1 MNYQKGDIVWVRF
14 PFTGGSGKKARPA
27 LIISN
32 DKVNATGDYILIQIT
47 SKIKNDGLSHEIKQ
61 ADYLSIPLEI
71 KSFITLHK
79 IFIINESLI
88 LGRKTRIAEA
98 FYKQVISQ
106 INKLF
111 Y

>member
-14 PFTGGSGKKARPA
+14 PFTDGSGKKARPA

-32 DKVNATGDYILIQIT
+32 DKVNVTGDYILIRIT
-47 SKIKNDGLSHEIKQ
+47 FKIKNDGLSLEIKHTN
-61 ADYLSIPLEI
+61 YLSIPLEI
-71 KSFITLHK
+71 KSFIRLHK

-88 LGRKTRIAEA
+88 LGRKTRINEA
-98 FYKQVISQ
+98 FYKQVIAQ
-106 INKLF
+106 INTLF